1 MAGGKAWGWPKGK
14 KGERRTPADYER
26 EAEQRAA
33 TDRELGATGAAAAL
47 ETPRIFEELR
57 AIELGSS
64 AQAVERV
71 TEATGF
77 SRKHNDKPNTTAVLD
92 ELVENGDLLNN

>member
-1 MAGGKAWGWPKGK
+1 MAGGKAWGWPKAE
-14 KGERRTPADYER
+14 KGDRRTPADYER

-33 TDRELGATGAAAAL
+33 TDRELGTTGTAAAL
-47 ETPRIFEELR
+47 ETPRMFKELR

-64 AQAVERV
+64 APTVEHA

-77 SRKHNDKPNTTAVLD
+77 SQKHKDNPNTTAVLD

>member
-1 MAGGKAWGWPKGK
+1 MAGGKAWGWPKGE

-26 EAEQRAA
+26 EAAQRVAV
-33 TDRELGATGAAAAL
+33 DRDLGAAGAAAAL

-57 AIELGSS
+57 AIKLGSS
-64 AQAVERV
+64 APTVERA

-77 SRKHNDKPNTTAVLD
+77 SQKHDNNPNTTAVLD
-92 ELVENGDLLNN
+92 ELVENGDLHNN